1 MSIVV
6 VSKVELVVV
15 WRVMMGIMEI
25 VVVVSID
32 DWVVDIS
39 QPVIWVVLDSVSVM
53 VVHGM

>member
-1 MSIVV
+1 MRIVV

>member
-1 MSIVV
+1 MRIMV

-15 WRVMMGIMEI
+15 WSVMMGIMEI

>member
-1 MSIVV
+1 MRIVV

-15 WRVMMGIMEI
+15 RSVMMGIMEI

>member
-1 MSIVV
+1 MRIVV
-6 VSKVELVVV
+6 ASKVELVVV

-32 DWVVDIS
+32 DWVMDIS